1 VKGKVG
7 REAVSRVW
15 GANEGCANKAIVR
28 RSQVYVKV
36 FCLNGPISGVHP
48 FNTAAG
54 SPTDMIFTGGRNC
67 SHQTAWNYVR
77 DNLVCLRLAEGYT
90 RSAIEQEVIDSN
102 TGATANG
109 SEPIKL
115 VFDRPINVTGNC
127 VEASVTFEICPRG
140 IGFKPEHK

>member
-1 VKGKVG
+1 
-7 REAVSRVW
+7 
-15 GANEGCANKAIVR
+15 
-28 RSQVYVKV
+28 
-36 FCLNGPISGVHP
+36 
-48 FNTAAG
+48 
-54 SPTDMIFTGGRNC
+54 MIFTGGRNC

-115 VFDRPINVTGNC
+115 VFDLGACEPAVSIDCSMGRVKNHDGAGARVESEVT
-127 VEASVTFEICPRG
+127 VPAASRIAGMNADVK
-140 IGFKPEHK
+140 IGPTDN